1 MHNNVILSFIFIFL
15 SSLPTFAQQAILEL
29 GSSLADDTLP
39 IAHTRY
45 DEAVEPPKDNFS
57 SVGKQ
62 DMWEK
67 FERGELD
74 EKAFIKLQED
84 YQMQANNSKD
94 PIVKR
99 KIASD
104 MKEKKK
110 EELVKKKEERAAKLA
125 EEKKNKKKAEAN
137 KFDTEISMMAKEKE
151 IAQKKAQSEV
161 ETQKKAKIKM
171 AQKAAAKKRAP
182 SSVKKKLPKIKKK

>member
-15 SSLPTFAQQAILEL
+15 LSLPTFAQQAILEL

-110 EELVKKKEERAAKLA
+110 EELAKKKEEQALKLA

-137 KFDTEISMMAKEKE
+137 KFDTEINMMAKEKE
-151 IAQKKAQSEV
+151 IAQKKAQAELKPKVAVKV
-161 ETQKKAKIKM
+161 EKKN
-171 AQKAAAKKRAP
+171 RAP
-182 SSVKKKLPKIKKK
+182 ASKKKSSKKKK

>member
-1 MHNNVILSFIFIFL
+1 MHKSYTLSFIFVFL
-15 SSLPTFAQQAILEL
+15 LSLPTFAQQAIIELEN
-29 GSSLADDTLP
+29 DDTLP

-45 DEAVEPPKDNFS
+45 DDAVELPKDNFS

-74 EKAFIKLQED
+74 EKAFLKLQED
-84 YQMQANNSKD
+84 YQMQASNSKD

-110 EELVKKKEERAAKLA
+110 EEFKKKKEEAALKLA

-137 KFDTEISMMAKEKE
+137 KFDTEFDLMAKEKE
-151 IAQKKAQSEV
+151 AAQKKAEAESKAQAKLEAA
-161 ETQKKAKIKM
+161 KAKTV
-171 AQKAAAKKRAP
+171 AKAVKKNRAP
-182 SSVKKKLPKIKKK
+182 ASKKKPSKKKKK